1 MEERTRA
8 RCEGWAGARPSR
20 RRALA
25 RAGALAPPRV
35 LRGLAALGLAA
46 AGLGAM
52 GLGGGCRPAPVQ
64 PEPLRVVS
72 VQPRAGQ
79 RSYLN
84 EPLVVTFSADL
95 ALSSVTHRSAR
106 VLHDGTPRPGTWEVE
121 GPYLTWWP
129 RPLLAAGLDD
139 GSLVPGSRHELVL
152 SGFPRPD
159 ALRSAAGGQLE
170 ATFRHAFEALP
181 RDASPALLDLSM
193 DPGRCEPLRPAGT
206 LPGSLAVLRPGD
218 PVVLECDEP
227 LDPSSLRDA
236 DFWVEVDP
244 ASPGPAEGAAAG
256 PRAVRVRLVRNE
268 PFRSRRAG
276 ACARLEFWPE
286 VPLTDGVYLLRSQP
300 RPLLRDMGGNPAVQE
315 LDNAVLSRF
324 RVVSSARG
332 AAGTD
337 LRLEFLGGAG
347 LSPEPLPWADGT
359 ARASGEGALRV
370 GFPAAAGDGSDG
382 AVELRPNG
390 PLPAQVEAVRLEVP
404 KGAEVRYRGLEGA
417 LVLRSQGSLRVS
429 GSLVREGTPGERDA
443 VEVPAVASSLSS
455 WIEGA
460 VEDGRRWTLLVAG
473 GDLFIEG
480 ELRVDTPLVLV
491 AGGRV
496 RVLGSVRCRS
506 EDLFL
511 FGEGGGLGLPGLPGP
526 VPNLIVDAPVVNP
539 LREPLILG
547 AVSSA
552 LPEEVHS
559 SYQWGQL
566 EVGLAAGAGEA
577 EVGFLGASEP
587 LERSRLR
594 SHPGLVDAPGPVRM
608 VVELRVLP
616 GERWEPPALD
626 FVHLAWRAG
635 DR

>member
-1 MEERTRA
+1 MRA
-8 RCEGWAGARPSR
+8 RQSGAATAPGSEGHLPEGTRGV
-20 RRALA
+20 RASCL
-25 RAGALAPPRV
+25 L
-35 LRGLAALGLAA
+35 LTLAAVGP
-46 AGLGAM
+46 LGA
-52 GLGGGCRPAPVQ
+52 GCRPEPVQ
-64 PEPLRVVS
+64 PEPLRVLS
-72 VQPRAGQ
+72 IQPRAGQ

-84 EPLVVTFSADL
+84 EPLVITFSADL

-121 GPYLTWWP
+121 GPHLTWWP
-129 RPLLAAGLDD
+129 RPLLAPSLDD
-139 GSLVPGSRHELVL
+139 GSLVPGSRHDLVL
-152 SGFPRPD
+152 TGFPRPD

-181 RDASPALLDLSM
+181 REAAPALLDLSM
-193 DPGRCEPLRPAGT
+193 DPGRCEPLRPAGI

-218 PVVLECDEP
+218 PVALECDEP
-227 LDPSSLRDA
+227 LDPSSVRDS
-236 DFWVEVDP
+236 DFWVEADP
-244 ASPGPAEGAAAG
+244 SSPGPAEGAAAG

-286 VPLTDGVYLLRSQP
+286 VPLGDGVYLLRSQP
-300 RPLLRDMGGNPAVQE
+300 RPLLRDMGGNPAIQE

-332 AAGTD
+332 AGGTD
-337 LRLEFLGGAG
+337 LWLEFLGGAG
-347 LSPEPLPWADGT
+347 LSPEPVPWADGT
-359 ARASGEGALRV
+359 ARASGEGVLGV
-370 GFPAAAGDGSDG
+370 GFPAAAGSGADG
-382 AVELRPNG
+382 VVQLRSTG
-390 PLPAQVEAVRLEVP
+390 PRPAEVAAVRLEVP
-404 KGAEVRYRGLEGA
+404 RGAEVRYEGLSGA
-417 LVLRSQGSLRVS
+417 LVLRSQGSLRLE
-429 GSLVREGTPGERDA
+429 GSLTRAGTPGDRDP
-443 VEVPAVASSLSS
+443 VEAPATASSLSG
-455 WIEGA
+455 WVDGA
-460 VEDGRRWTLLVAG
+460 VRDGRGWTILVAG
-473 GDLFIEG
+473 GDLVIEG
-480 ELRVDTPLVLV
+480 ELRVDTPLILV

-496 RVLGSVRCRS
+496 RVLGSVRARS

-526 VPNLIVDAPVVNP
+526 VPNLVVDAPVVNP
-539 LREPLILG
+539 LRETLVLG

-566 EVGLAAGAGEA
+566 EVGLAAGSGEA
-577 EVGFLGASEP
+577 EVGFLAASEP

-608 VVELRVLP
+608 VVELRVPP
-616 GERWEPPALD
+616 GERWDPPALD

-635 DR
+635 ER